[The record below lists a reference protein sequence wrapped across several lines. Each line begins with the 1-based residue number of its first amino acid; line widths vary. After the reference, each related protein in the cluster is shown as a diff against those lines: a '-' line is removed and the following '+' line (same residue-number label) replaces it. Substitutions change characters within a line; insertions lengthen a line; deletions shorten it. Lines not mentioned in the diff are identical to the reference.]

1 MNYKKYFSILAIA
14 CFNLFMCDNLLAQNS
29 PLEQTLS
36 IRQQHIVTIASY
48 TGRGDL
54 LHLKIALGE
63 GLDAGLTV
71 NEIKEIL
78 VHSYAYCG
86 FPRSL
91 RGLQTFI
98 AVLDER
104 KAKGI
109 NDKIGREASPI
120 TDQRSK
126 YERGRDILAE
136 ISGVPANAPK
146 AGYAEFAPII
156 EQFLKEHH
164 VVLKACVLCELK
176 MVDKILIYPDHL
188 EVVKKQGK
196 CIIAA
201 ETLDMLF

>member
-126 YERGRDILAE
+126 YERT
-136 ISGVPANAPK
+136 
-146 AGYAEFAPII
+146 GYS
-156 EQFLKEHH
+156 
-164 VVLKACVLCELK
+164 C
-176 MVDKILIYPDHL
+176 
-188 EVVKKQGK
+188 
-196 CIIAA
+196 
-201 ETLDMLF
+201 